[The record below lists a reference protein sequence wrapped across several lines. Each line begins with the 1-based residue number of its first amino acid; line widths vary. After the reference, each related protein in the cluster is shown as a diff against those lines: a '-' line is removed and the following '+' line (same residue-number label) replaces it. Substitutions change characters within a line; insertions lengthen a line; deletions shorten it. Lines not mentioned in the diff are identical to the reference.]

1 MSHGS
6 ASSDNEV
13 SALITI
19 WGDENI
25 QDQLDGATR
34 NKAIF
39 ETIAKKL
46 QESGYNRD
54 WQQCRAKLKNLKKLN
69 TKKIKD
75 HNGVTGNGR
84 KTFKF
89 YNKLDE
95 ILGHRPSSAPAFL
108 VDTGS
113 PSHGTTTT
121 AQLQESDAE
130 GGTDGKGEHIYK
142 AWMVF
147 TSTNVKLQI
156 QAMCSPIFSPR
167 SSRCHFGGV
176 RRI

>member
-1 MSHGS
+1 M
-6 ASSDNEV
+6 

-19 WGDENI
+19 WGDEYI
-25 QDQLDGATR
+25 QEQLDGATR
-34 NKAIF
+34 IRTIF
-39 ETIAKKL
+39 ETIAKRL

-54 WQQCRAKLKNLKKLN
+54 WQQCRAKLKNLKAEY
-69 TKKIKD
+69 KKIKD

-95 ILGHRPSSAPAFL
+95 ILGHRPASAPAFL

-113 PSHGTTTT
+113 PTNGTTT

-130 GGTDGKGEHIYK
+130 GERDGKGEHIYK
-142 AWMVF
+142 EWMIF
-147 TSTNVKLQI
+147 TSTNVKLKI
-156 QAMCSPIFSPR
+156 QAICR
-167 SSRCHFGGV
+167 SSLR
-176 RRI
+176 